1 VLPIQKVHLT
11 HLQQYDEN
19 HCVYLAR
26 IGRQEQKKAGKNVT
40 THA

>member
-1 VLPIQKVHLT
+1 M

-26 IGRQEQKKAGKNVT
+26 IGRHGAKKMAKNVT
-40 THA
+40 DHACAA